1 MASGRKVAEVF
12 VEVRANL
19 SKLKSG
25 MKSAMSIAS
34 GGASVIGKVL
44 GGLANLIKNVL
55 SAAFKVV
62 GRSVAFLRCR
72 LLLRCR
78 LWSVLSLVNQCLA

>member
-1 MASGRKVAEVF
+1 MAGRKVGEVF

-19 SKLKSG
+19 SKLKAG

-44 GGLANLIKNVL
+44 GGLAGLIKNVL
-55 SAAFKVV
+55 TAAWCKVRAIN
-62 GRSVAFLRCR
+62 GARESVDRCKHQR
-72 LLLRCR
+72 
-78 LWSVLSLVNQCLA
+78 V